1 MGVLVPTMPPL
12 SVSPTTKEDSAEED
26 AKAREELAGL
36 VQTLAEEKAESEEVE
51 PKD

>member
-1 MGVLVPTMPPL
+1 MPPS
-12 SVSPTTKEDSAEED
+12 SVPPTTKEDSAEED

-36 VQTLAEEKAESEEVE
+36 VQTLAEERAASEAAE